1 MKQIKN
7 WILRLSIRQ
16 KLVFYSYLVI
26 TPILLLISSLLILH
40 NYRSAV
46 QLEENQCIQNVQNLS
61 DSITKPR
68 RTALA

>member
-1 MKQIKN
+1 MKQVKN

-26 TPILLLISSLLILH
+26 TPILLLISTLLLLH